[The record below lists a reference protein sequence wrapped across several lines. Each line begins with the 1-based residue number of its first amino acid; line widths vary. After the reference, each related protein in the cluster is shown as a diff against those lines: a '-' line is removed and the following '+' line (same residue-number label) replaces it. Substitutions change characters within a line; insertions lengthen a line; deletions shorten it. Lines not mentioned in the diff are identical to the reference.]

1 MKALSSVQKMNNIK
15 LGMQLYL
22 EGRFGWEKPIKVD
35 TFADP
40 IGLTHGVRYWVLGT
54 SVMVSEQIEEA
65 WLEEQETGF
74 EYRPSDETIAQLM
87 LLVG

>member
-15 LGMQLYL
+15 VGMQLYL

-40 IGLTHGVRYWVLGT
+40 IGLWHVVKYH
-54 SVMVSEQIEEA
+54 VSGSEVIITEKLPET
-65 WLEEQETGF
+65 WIEEQETGF